1 METTALLARLASKPG
16 VQSTLI
22 LSKADGSIIR
32 TSGLVSEPP
41 TASPPKTSRGA
52 ANGEAIPNNGSS
64 VRLTNTEMGV
74 ADRSSIY
81 EEGRGGEIKSAE
93 EMARMVWAF
102 VEAAGGLVV
111 GLDPEDEVKLLRLRT
126 KKQEF
131 VIVPGERYLL
141 HCDGNAGSP
150 RRPLTRAHR
159 CRLEISISSHTRD
172 ATSVT

>member
-1 METTALLARLASKPG
+1 
-16 VQSTLI
+16 
-22 LSKADGSIIR
+22 
-32 TSGLVSEPP
+32 
-41 TASPPKTSRGA
+41 
-52 ANGEAIPNNGSS
+52 
-64 VRLTNTEMGV
+64 MGV

-126 KKQEF
+126 KKQEL

-141 HCDGNAGSP
+141 LGDGNVGSQGV
-150 RRPLTRAHR
+150 R
-159 CRLEISISSHTRD
+159 
-172 ATSVT
+172 